1 MLTRYRAAFAPAGAA
16 SFSGAGFI
24 ARFSVAIYPIA
35 IVLIVSAQT
44 DSYGYAGLVS
54 GFCVLGEAVGN
65 PVVGVLVDRL
75 GQGRV
80 LKPFV
85 VAHAA
90 AVIGFLVL
98 LGLDAPNWT
107 LLPLAVAMGATLLN
121 VGALI
126 RARWSALWSGDDAQR
141 STAYAVESTLDELIF
156 VIGPI
161 VASVLATHTHPVI
174 TLGLA
179 LLLVALGT
187 VWLAELRDTEPPVA
201 VRKQGDV
208 RVFALRYRG
217 MVLLTLAMAGM
228 GATFGSADVA
238 VVAFTG
244 EHGARGSAGLVLAA
258 LAGGSGCA
266 ALVYGARQWRV
277 SLLRRFVVSAGILGL
292 LPWLFFAATSVPSL
306 AVISVV
312 IGFGVAPTLIGG
324 FSLIDSLVPARS
336 LTEGLTWMGTGL
348 SVGYGLG
355 SAVVGAV
362 ADARGARFAFLIPAA
377 GAAVVAL
384 CAGLLVRR
392 LDGRGPALEG
402 AAGSLVLSDPSETL
416 A

>member
-1 MLTRYRAAFAPAGAA
+1 VLTRYRAAFAPAGAA
-16 SFSGAGFI
+16 AFSGAGFI
-24 ARFSVAIYPIA
+24 SRFSIAIYPIA

-44 DSYGYAGLVS
+44 DSYGFAGLVS
-54 GFCVLGEAVGN
+54 GFFVLGEAIGN
-65 PVVGVLVDRL
+65 PVVGILVDRL

-85 VAHAA
+85 AAHAV
-90 AVIGFLVL
+90 AVVGFLVL
-98 LGLDAPNWT
+98 LGLDAPDWT
-107 LLPLAVAMGATLLN
+107 LLPLAIAMGATLLN
-121 VGALI
+121 IGALI
-126 RARWSALWSGDDAQR
+126 RARWSAVWSDDAAQR

-187 VWLAELRDTEPPVA
+187 VWLAELRDTEPKVA
-201 VRKQGDV
+201 VHEPGQV

-217 MVLLTLAMAGM
+217 MLLLTLAMAAM

-238 VVAFTG
+238 LVAFTG

-266 ALVYGARQWRV
+266 ALVYGARQWQA
-277 SLLRRFVVSAGILGL
+277 SLLRRFLLSACLLGG
-292 LPWLFFAATSVPSL
+292 LPWLFFAATSVPSV
-306 AVISVV
+306 AVIAVV
-312 IGFGVAPTLIGG
+312 VGFGIAPTLIGG

-362 ADARGARFAFLIPAA
+362 ADARGARFAFLIPSA
-377 GAAVVAL
+377 GAAVVVL
-384 CAGLLVRR
+384 CAVALSRR
-392 LDGRGPALEG
+392 LAEPPPAP
-402 AAGSLVLSDPSETL
+402 ATASQPMSSASETL